1 MGFFSSVKQ
10 EVEKVEHVIEQ
21 VEQIIET
28 DVHAAFGKAKAAALS
43 ANAEV
48 AKLKSDLQVAL
59 AKAADLHQKAID
71 AAKSAQAKA
80 EQDVADMKA
89 AIAAHTADMNTQASQ
104 ITSKPAPVVD
114 PNVSASAQ

>member
-10 EVEKVEHVIEQ
+10 EVCKVEAVVEKVEQLV
-21 VEQIIET
+21 ET
-28 DVHAAFGKAKAAALS
+28 DVHAAFAKAKQAALS

-71 AAKSAQAKA
+71 AATAAQAKA

-104 ITSKPAPVVD
+104 LTNKTLPATSTSVPA
-114 PNVSASAQ
+114 Q